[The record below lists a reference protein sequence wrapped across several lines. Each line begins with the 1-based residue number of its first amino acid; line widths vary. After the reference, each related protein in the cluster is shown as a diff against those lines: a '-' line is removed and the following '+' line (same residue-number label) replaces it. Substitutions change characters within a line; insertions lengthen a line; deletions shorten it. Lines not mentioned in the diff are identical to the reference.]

1 MSKAKPVEQREHRI
15 KPKVVDIE
23 SYKTREIPELTGRTL
38 KNTKIWWNNFWT
50 SDLSSAIDIKSDL
63 PVIQRLASL
72 MDERERI
79 FKQAKKDRL
88 VVGSQGQVVLNPLY
102 NALLKI
108 DAEIRNL
115 EDRIG
120 LNPKARVSLGIQ
132 IGQAKKTLSDLNS
145 ELELE
150 EWPFT
155 SPNKE
160 KKEKKKILFEL
171 GLGLDM
177 GFTITDR
184 YERKYEYWT
193 NNL

>member
-23 SYKTREIPELTGRTL
+23 SYKTREIPELIGRTL

-102 NALLKI
+102 NALLKL

-150 EWPFT
+150 E
-155 SPNKE
+155 
-160 KKEKKKILFEL
+160 
-171 GLGLDM
+171 
-177 GFTITDR
+177 
-184 YERKYEYWT
+184 
-193 NNL
+193 

>member
-1 MSKAKPVEQREHRI
+1 MTKAKPVEQREHRI
-15 KPKVVDIE
+15 KPKIVDIE
-23 SYKTREIPELTGRTL
+23 SYKKREIPELAGINL
-38 KNTKIWWNNFWT
+38 KKTKDWWNSFWT

-132 IGQAKKTLSDLNS
+132 IGQAKKSLADLNS
-145 ELELE
+145 ELD
-150 EWPFT
+150 
-155 SPNKE
+155 
-160 KKEKKKILFEL
+160 IQ
-171 GLGLDM
+171 D
-177 GFTITDR
+177 
-184 YERKYEYWT
+184 
-193 NNL
+193 